1 MQTNYHH
8 VTVVPFIS
16 SLRGLITVLQK
27 TQAFAQEKGI
37 SDADVLNARLA
48 PDMFPLVR
56 QVQIASD
63 SARNTTAQLA
73 GIEKPVYEDTE
84 TTIAQLL
91 ERTERT
97 ITFLE
102 SLTEDQFAQ
111 AETRQ
116 MVMSYF
122 PGKYFKPEE
131 FVAMFALPNFYFHVV
146 TAYGIMR
153 HLGVQIGKQDYLGQV
168 PMYDMEEVA

>member
-16 SLRGLITVLQK
+16 SLRGLLTVLQK
-27 TQAFAQEKGI
+27 TQAFAQEKGM
-37 SDADVLNARLA
+37 SDADVLDARLA
-48 PDMFPLVR
+48 PDMFSLVK

-84 TTIAQLL
+84 TTIAQLV
-91 ERTERT
+91 ERTART
-97 ITFLE
+97 IAFLE
-102 SLTEDQFAQ
+102 SLTEEQFAQ
-111 AETRQ
+111 ADTRQ
-116 MVMSYF
+116 LVMSYF

-131 FVAMFALPNFYFHVV
+131 FVAMFGLPNFYFHVV